1 MICSCT
7 FWLGV
12 FTRKKEPAETPQSV
26 EGDPAAVEADRAAA
40 EREEIESLLGHK
52 SVSNGIQ
59 QNGRT
64 DHA

>member
-1 MICSCT
+1 M
-7 FWLGV
+7 
-12 FTRKKEPAETPQSV
+12 FTRKKEPVDTTQSL
-26 EGDPAAVEADRAAA
+26 EADPVDVEADRVAA

-64 DHA
+64 NNV